1 MQPHA
6 ALMNIARGGVAVWD
20 EVLAALR
27 AGVISAYYTDVA
39 DSERRTLPSDHPDW
53 KTPGLFVTPH
63 QSYVSDG
70 YGEDDVTPTARY
82 DPLASP

>member
-27 AGVISAYYTDVA
+27 AGTISAYYTDVA
-39 DSERRTLPSDHPDW
+39 DSERRALPSDHPDW
-53 KTPGLFVTPH
+53 QLTIGSKLLNLLLNR
-63 QSYVSDG
+63 S
-70 YGEDDVTPTARY
+70 
-82 DPLASP
+82 